1 MADDKE
7 LFLRKSQQK
16 TWEEWDAACEQ
27 KSPGFKKA
35 RETGDFEACF
45 YQLCQ
50 NMNIS
55 LNLEPFVYFF
65 DFDFYFCTSIS
76 NITPDYS
83 KILSQGICSL
93 YYEKDDCTNEFCK
106 RYNAVLSCVEL
117 LIHRIIE
124 ELGKRASLLREEGAS
139 PEVLEH
145 VEKQIHWFENMKTA
159 GAETFEEALQ
169 RILFLNQ
176 LIWQTGSRLVGL
188 GRLDMM
194 LYPYYRRDVMER
206 GIAEEQIVQAV
217 HIFLHILHRDYWY
230 KSSVLLGDTGQI
242 IILGGVNQDG
252 IYEVNDLTYQFLQ
265 AVKTCRLSD
274 PKVVL
279 RTSRGMPEE
288 LMRKA
293 VECMATG
300 IGSPLLSNDDVVIPT
315 LLTFGVEK
323 EDAYCYTT
331 SACWEPLIGGKSSS
345 MNNQCSL
352 VYTEA
357 LYAMLMEEPLRR
369 LNSYEAVKKSFFQ
382 YLRQEVIKC
391 QRLLYFQKQQRNTLY
406 SIFMEGCR
414 ESRKD
419 ITEGGAKYHNIGM
432 TTVGLGNVV
441 DALLNIERCVFQ
453 EKIYSL
459 VDVKKICFYN
469 YDGYPEAA
477 GRLAVG
483 KKYGKDEDDAA
494 ALANEIQRFV
504 SSLTV
509 DFRTAVGGKLKFGAS
524 SPAYIMAGA
533 TAEAS
538 FDGRKKGDPFI
549 VHISNES
556 VSSYT
561 ELLCFAAALDYAEN
575 RFNGNVVD
583 LMVNPSFMELHL
595 EKFTQLL
602 LRGTEVGYFQLQT
615 NVVSSD
621 VLMEAKQ
628 SPEKF
633 GSLIVRVWG
642 FSAYFVELP
651 ESYQDLLIQRALQN
665 EGKTA

>member
-7 LFLRKSQQK
+7 LFLRKNQQK
-16 TWEEWDAACEQ
+16 TQEERDTACEQ
-27 KSPGFKKA
+27 KAPGFKEA
-35 RETGDFEACF
+35 RQKGDFETCF
-45 YQLCQ
+45 NKLCL
-50 NMNIS
+50 NMNITVDAS
-55 LNLEPFVYFF
+55 PFVYFF
-65 DFDFYFCTSIS
+65 DFDFRFWTSIS

-83 KILSQGICSL
+83 KILDRGICTL
-93 YYEKDDCTNEFCK
+93 YYDEDDCTNEFCR
-106 RYNAVLSCVEL
+106 RYNTVLSCVEL

-145 VEKQIHWFENMKTA
+145 VEKQIHWFENMKTV
-159 GAETFEEALQ
+159 GADSFEEALQ
-169 RILFLNQ
+169 RILFVNQ
-176 LIWQTGSRLVGL
+176 LIWQTGSSLVGL

-194 LYPYYRRDVMER
+194 LYPCYQRDVTER
-206 GIAEEQIVQAV
+206 GITEEQIVQAV
-217 HIFLHILHRDYWY
+217 HNFIHTLHRNYWY

-242 IILGGVNQDG
+242 IILGGVDKDG
-252 IYEVNDLTYQFLQ
+252 VYEVNELTHLFLQ

-274 PKVVL
+274 PKIVL
-279 RTSRGMPEE
+279 RTSSRMPEE
-288 LMRKA
+288 LMKEA
-293 VECMATG
+293 VECMAEG
-300 IGSPLLSNDDVVIPT
+300 MGSPLLSNDDVVIPA
-315 LLTFGVEK
+315 LLAFGVEK

-357 LYAMLMEEPLRR
+357 LYAMLMEEPLGR
-369 LNSYEAVKKSFFQ
+369 LNSYEAVKESFFQ

-406 SIFMEGCR
+406 SIFIEGCR

-441 DALLNIERCVFQ
+441 DALLNIERFVFQ
-453 EKIYSL
+453 EKIYSM

-477 GRLAVG
+477 KRLAAG
-483 KKYGKDEDDAA
+483 KKYGKDEDEAA
-494 ALANEIQRFV
+494 SLANEIQRFV
-504 SSLTV
+504 SSITV
-509 DFRTAVGGKLKFGAS
+509 GFRTAMGGKLKFGVS
-524 SPAYIMAGA
+524 SPAYIMAGT

-561 ELLCFAAALDYAEN
+561 ELLNFAAALDYAEN

-602 LRGTEVGYFQLQT
+602 LRGTEAGYFQLQT

-621 VLMEAKQ
+621 VLMEAKE

-651 ESYQDLLIQRALQN
+651 ESYQDVLIQRALHN